1 MKTLWHDRNL
11 LAISILCACLPADSL
26 FAASLNLNGAG
37 QYVSAAADPNLT
49 PSQFTLE
56 AWVKVSATGLNTI
69 LSRGDGG
76 NGAVTDYIL
85 QLSNDGGSVG
95 NQVSLFAGGAWDASS
110 SSIPLNTWT
119 HVAVTY
125 DGSNK
130 VFYVNG
136 VFDRS
141 APRTNSIYSTPG
153 SPLYI
158 GRQGSVCDCNFFN
171 GSIAEVRIWN
181 TLRTTNQIVADMNSS
196 FWGRQP
202 GLVAY
207 YHFNEGAGASA
218 TDITGNG
225 HTGTLNAGASWTAT
239 APPSLGTIA
248 ALEGPLAGAD
258 SVVLASPAGAWTAKT
273 NASWLHL
280 GAANQSGAG
289 STNVIFT
296 FDANPA
302 ASTRTGA
309 VTIAGLTLNV
319 TQAPSNY
326 VAVSALTS
334 LPFPG
339 NVQTFGVAVDG
350 ASNVYIADD
359 FANDV
364 MEWKAAGN
372 TLTNLVSSGLN
383 GPYAVAVDGMGNV
396 YIDDTFNFEIKEW
409 SVTNG
414 LVSTLVSGLQ
424 YPYGVAVD
432 NAGNVYF
439 DDTYNDALKEW
450 SATSHLVS
458 QLVYTT
464 YFLTFGVAVDNA
476 ENVYFSDGKVEELSK
491 GNTSPVGSFFSAS
504 RSVAVDGAGNVY
516 AVYSD
521 GTVQK
526 WSAASNTINN
536 VTSTNDMVSPW
547 GITLDGAGNLYL
559 ADPTARVVAELPH
572 AYLIPT
578 PKWET
583 LDAGTDALPPVVPTP
598 PVFSPPFI
606 PSFPWNDTTNPPWLT
621 ITSASN
627 GVVKFSFTAS
637 TTNRTGNILLL
648 GQSIPIIQFN
658 DMLSSNLL
666 YVGAAAGSN
675 GVVLTV
681 NPAATIQ
688 AWTASAQS
696 PWLHLNSTS
705 GSGSAPVSFT
715 FDANSGIQRT
725 GTVTIAGQTLTVVQ
739 STAASN
745 LPSIL
750 RGAKILG
757 DGSLQFSFTNTP
769 GAAFTVLFTTNFMLP
784 LSLWTPLGAP
794 IENPP
799 GQYQFTD
806 PAATNSQGFY
816 NVRSP

>member
-1 MKTLWHDRNL
+1 
-11 LAISILCACLPADSL
+11 
-26 FAASLNLNGAG
+26 
-37 QYVSAAADPNLT
+37 
-49 PSQFTLE
+49 
-56 AWVKVSATGLNTI
+56 
-69 LSRGDGG
+69 
-76 NGAVTDYIL
+76 
-85 QLSNDGGSVG
+85 
-95 NQVSLFAGGAWDASS
+95 
-110 SSIPLNTWT
+110 
-119 HVAVTY
+119 VTY

-141 APRTNSIYSTPG
+141 APRTNSIYSTPA

-181 TLRTTNQIVADMNSS
+181 TIRTTNQIVADMNSS

-207 YHFNEGAGASA
+207 YHFNEGAGTSA
-218 TDITGNG
+218 ADITGNG

-239 APPSLGTIA
+239 APPSLGTTA
-248 ALEGPLAGAD
+248 ALEGPAAGAD
-258 SVVLASPAGAWTAKT
+258 SVVLSSPAGAWTAKT

-280 GAANQSGAG
+280 SAANQSGAG
-289 STNVIFT
+289 STNVIFS
-296 FDANPA
+296 FDANTAPA
-302 ASTRTGA
+302 TRTGA
-309 VTIAGLTLNV
+309 LTIAGLTLNV

-326 VAVSALTS
+326 VAVSALTT

-339 NVQTFGVAVDG
+339 NVQPYGVAVDG

-364 MEWKAAGN
+364 MEWKAASN
-372 TLTNLVSSGLN
+372 TLTNLVSSGLSA
-383 GPYAVAVDGMGNV
+383 PYAVAVDGMGNV

-414 LVSTLVSGLQ
+414 LVTTLVSGLQ
-424 YPYGVAVD
+424 YPFGVAVD
-432 NAGNVYF
+432 SAGNVYF
-439 DDTYNDALKEW
+439 DDTYNYALKEW
-450 SATSHLVS
+450 SVTSHLVS

-476 ENVYFSDGKVEELSK
+476 ENVYFSEGEVEEWSK
-491 GNTSPVGSFFSAS
+491 GNSAPVGSFFSAS

-547 GITLDGAGNLYL
+547 GIALDSAGNLYL
-559 ADPTARVVAELPH
+559 ADPNAQVVDELPH
-572 AYLIPT
+572 AYLVPT
-578 PKWET
+578 ARWET
-583 LDAGTDALPPVVPTP
+583 LDAGTDALPPVIPTP
-598 PVFSPPFI
+598 PNFSAPFI
-606 PSFPWNDTTNPPWLT
+606 PSFPWSDTNNPSWLT
-621 ITSASN
+621 ITGASN
-627 GVVKFSFTAS
+627 GVVNFSFTAS
-637 TTNRTGNILLL
+637 VTNRTGNIILL
-648 GQSIPIIQFN
+648 GQSIPVIQFN
-658 DMLSSNLL
+658 DMLSSNVL

-681 NPAATIQ
+681 NPAATTQ
-688 AWTASAQS
+688 AWTAGSQDS
-696 PWLHLNSTS
+696 WLHLSSNS

-739 STAASN
+739 LTAASN
-745 LPSIL
+745 IPSIL

-757 DGSLQFSFTNTP
+757 NGSLQFNFTNTP

-806 PAATNSQGFY
+806 PTATNFQGFY